1 MPFKVQ
7 YEIYDTQHKAP
18 VISTTDRTMA
28 SIEWHDLLRKGGD
41 IYRMEQTPMADGA
54 LTKPEQYLI
63 LVYRV
68 RKLWRQYFDGGRKHE
83 VLLASVEEEKKLD
96 EWNARTRKYIDSHSD
111 VINGKD
117 KERYGFFL
125 VVEGW
130 RSAWKDRK
138 QYSRR
143 KDCDEAVLKEI
154 SKKCRD
160 FEKQIDKYI
169 KDKLQLI

>member
-18 VISTTDRTMA
+18 IISTTNRTMA
-28 SIEWHDLLRKGGD
+28 SIEWHDLLHKGGD

-54 LTKPEQYLI
+54 LTKPEQYLM

-68 RKLWRQYFDGGRKHE
+68 RKLWRKYFDGGRKQE
-83 VLLASVEEEKKLD
+83 VLLASIEEEKKLD

-111 VINGKD
+111 VVNGKD
-117 KERYGFFL
+117 KERFGFFL

-130 RSAWKDRK
+130 RAAWKDRK

-160 FEKQIDKYI
+160 FEKQIDSYI
-169 KDKLQLI
+169 KNKLQLI